1 MKKIISLILILVVV
15 ITLTACNKGKSNK
28 DALAFKE
35 EYESLNGEKNKKGT
49 EYRKLDIDVDNPY
62 VKTTAE
68 KIVEMINN
76 KETFY
81 LYVGDSM
88 CPWCRSVLEKSIEV
102 ARDND
107 IEKIYYIEIW
117 DDEGTEIL
125 RDKYEL
131 KDGKINKI
139 SDGTKAYNELLKKFD
154 KVLSDYTL
162 TNEDDEKIEVGE
174 KRIFAPNYFYIENG
188 QVKKMI
194 EGISESQKDPYEE
207 LTDEILE
214 DEEEQFEDL
223 FKGATTCKVGG
234 C

>member
-1 MKKIISLILILVVV
+1 MKKIISLILVLVVAV
-15 ITLTACNKGKSNK
+15 TLTACDKEKSNK
-28 DALAFKE
+28 NALAFKE

-49 EYRKLDIDVDNPY
+49 EYRKIDIDDDNPY
-62 VKTTAE
+62 VKVSAE

-76 KETFY
+76 NETFY

-102 ARDND
+102 AHDNN

-117 DDEGTEIL
+117 DDEGNEIL

-131 KDGKINKI
+131 VDGKLNKI
-139 SDGTKAYNELLKKFD
+139 LDGTKAYKELLKKFD
-154 KVLSDYTL
+154 NVLSDYTL
-162 TNEDDEKIEVGE
+162 KDEDENEIEVGE
-174 KRIFAPNYFYIENG
+174 KRIFAPNYFYVENG
-188 QVKKMI
+188 KVKKMI

-207 LTDEILE
+207 LTDEILD
-214 DEEEQFEDL
+214 DEEEQFEDF
-223 FKGATTCKVGG
+223 FKSDSTCKVGG

>member
-1 MKKIISLILILVVV
+1 MKKIISLILILVVA
-15 ITLTACNKGKSNK
+15 ITLTACNKEKSNK

-35 EYESLNGEKNKKGT
+35 EYESLNGKKNKKGT
-49 EYRKLDIDVDNPY
+49 EYRKIDIDDDNPY
-62 VKTTAE
+62 VKVSAE

-117 DDEGTEIL
+117 DDEGNEIL

-131 KDGKINKI
+131 KDGKINKV
-139 SDGTKAYNELLKKFD
+139 SNGTKAYKELLKKFD

-162 TNEDDEKIEVGE
+162 TSEDGEKIEVGE
-174 KRIFAPNYFYIENG
+174 KRVYAPNYFYIENG
-188 QVKKMI
+188 KVKKMI
-194 EGISESQKDPYEE
+194 EGISDSQTDPYEE
-207 LTDEILE
+207 LTDEILD
-214 DEEEQFEDL
+214 DEEEQFEDF
-223 FKGATTCKVGG
+223 FKSDSTCKVGG

>member
-1 MKKIISLILILVVV
+1 MKKIISLILILTVS
-15 ITLTACNKGKSNK
+15 ITLTACNKEKTNK

-35 EYESLNGEKNKKGT
+35 EYESLNGENNKKGT
-49 EYRKLDIDVDNPY
+49 EYRKLDIDEDNPY

-88 CPWCRSVLEKSIEV
+88 CPWCRSVLEESIEV

-117 DDEGTEIL
+117 DDEGNEIL

-139 SDGTKAYNELLKKFD
+139 SDGTKAYKELLKKFD
-154 KVLSDYTL
+154 KVLSNYTL
-162 TNEDDEKIEVGE
+162 KDENENEIEVGE

-188 QVKKMI
+188 KVKKMV
-194 EGISESQKDPYEE
+194 EGISEKQADPYEE
-207 LTDEILE
+207 LTDDILD

-223 FKGATTCKVGG
+223 FKSDSTCKVGG

>member
-1 MKKIISLILILVVV
+1 MKKVISLILILVMT
-15 ITLTACNKGKSNK
+15 ITLTACDKEKNNK
-28 DALAFKE
+28 DALSFKK
-35 EYESLNGEKNKKGT
+35 EYESLNGKKNKKGT
-49 EYRKLDIDVDNPY
+49 EYRELDIDDENPY
-62 VKTTAE
+62 VKVSAE

-117 DDEGTEIL
+117 DDEGNEIL

-131 KDGKINKI
+131 KDGKINKV
-139 SDGTKAYNELLKKFD
+139 SDGTKAYKELLKKFD
-154 KVLSDYTL
+154 KVLSNYTL
-162 TNEDDEKIEVGE
+162 KDEDENEIEVGE
-174 KRIFAPNYFYIENG
+174 KRIYAPNYFYIENG
-188 QVKKMI
+188 KVKKMI
-194 EGISESQKDPYEE
+194 EGISEKQADPYEE
-207 LTDEILE
+207 LTDDILD
-214 DEEEQFEDL
+214 DEEEQFEDF
-223 FKGATTCKVGG
+223 FKSDSTCKVGG

>member
-1 MKKIISLILILVVV
+1 MKKIISIILVFVV
-15 ITLTACNKGKSNK
+15 ALTLTACKKENSNE
-28 DALAFKE
+28 DALKFKE
-35 EYESLNGEKNKKGT
+35 EYESLNGEKNKRGK
-49 EYRKLDIDVDNPY
+49 EYRTLDIDDDNPY
-62 VKTTAE
+62 VKVTAE
-68 KIVEMINN
+68 EIVKMINN

-107 IEKIYYIEIW
+107 IEKIYYVEIW
-117 DDEGTEIL
+117 DDEGNEIL

-131 KDGKINKI
+131 VDGKIKKV
-139 SDGTKAYNELLKKFD
+139 SDGTKAYKKLLSKFD

-162 TNEDDEKIEVGE
+162 KDEDDNEIEVGE
-174 KRIFAPNYFYIENG
+174 KRIYAPNYFYVENG
-188 QVKKMI
+188 KVKKMI
-194 EGISESQKDPYEE
+194 EGISDSQTDPYEE

-214 DEEEQFEDL
+214 DEEEL
-223 FKGATTCKVGG
+223 FQDFFKSNSTCKVGG

>member
-1 MKKIISLILILVVV
+1 MKKIISLILILVVA
-15 ITLTACNKGKSNK
+15 ITLTACNKEKSNK

-35 EYESLNGEKNKKGT
+35 EYESLNGKKNKKGT
-49 EYRKLDIDVDNPY
+49 EYRKIDIDDDNPY
-62 VKTTAE
+62 VKVSAE

-81 LYVGDSM
+81 LYVGDSI

-117 DDEGTEIL
+117 DDEGNEIL

-131 KDGKINKI
+131 KDGKINKV
-139 SDGTKAYNELLKKFD
+139 SNGTKAYKELLKKFD

-162 TNEDDEKIEVGE
+162 TSEDGEKIEVGE
-174 KRIFAPNYFYIENG
+174 KRVYAPNYFYIENG
-188 QVKKMI
+188 KVKKMI
-194 EGISESQKDPYEE
+194 EGISDSQTDPYEE
-207 LTDEILE
+207 LTDEILD
-214 DEEEQFEDL
+214 DEEEQFEDF
-223 FKGATTCKVGG
+223 FKSDSTCKVGG

>member
-1 MKKIISLILILVVV
+1 MKRVISLILIITVLL
-15 ITLTACNKGKSNK
+15 TLTACNKEKNNK
-28 DALAFKE
+28 DAIEFKN
-35 EYESLNGEKNKKGT
+35 EYESLNGKKNKKGT
-49 EYRKLDIDVDNPY
+49 EYRKLSIDEDNPY
-62 VKTTAE
+62 IKTTAE
-68 KIVEMINN
+68 EVVKMIDN

-125 RDKYEL
+125 RDKYSLE
-131 KDGKINKI
+131 DGKITKV
-139 SDGTKAYNELLKKFD
+139 SDGTKAYKELLKKFD

-162 TNEDDEKIEVGE
+162 TDEDGEKVEVGE
-174 KRIFAPNYFYIENG
+174 KRIYAPNFFYIENG
-188 QVKKMI
+188 KVVKMI
-194 EGISESQKDPYEE
+194 EGISDKQTDPLQK

-214 DEEEQFEDL
+214 DEEEQFEEL
-223 FKGATTCKVGG
+223 FKSNSTCKVGG

>member
-1 MKKIISLILILVVV
+1 MKKIISLILVLVVAV
-15 ITLTACNKGKSNK
+15 TLTACDKEKSNK
-28 DALAFKE
+28 NALAFKE
-35 EYESLNGEKNKKGT
+35 EYESLNGKKNKKGT
-49 EYRKLDIDVDNPY
+49 EYRKIDIDDENPY
-62 VKTTAE
+62 VKVSAE

-88 CPWCRSVLEKSIEV
+88 CPWCRSVLEESIEV
-102 ARDND
+102 ARDNE

-117 DDEGTEIL
+117 DDEGNEIL

-131 KDGKINKI
+131 KDGKINKV
-139 SDGTKAYNELLKKFD
+139 SDGTKAYKELLKKFD
-154 KVLSDYTL
+154 KVLSNYTL
-162 TNEDDEKIEVGE
+162 KDEDKNEIEVGE

-188 QVKKMI
+188 KVKKMI
-194 EGISESQKDPYEE
+194 EGISEKQADPYEE
-207 LTDEILE
+207 LTDDILD

-223 FKGATTCKVGG
+223 FKSDSTCKVGG

>member
-1 MKKIISLILILVVV
+1 MKKIISLILILVVA
-15 ITLTACNKGKSNK
+15 ITLTACNSEKSNK

-35 EYESLNGEKNKKGT
+35 EYESLNGKKNKKGT
-49 EYRKLDIDVDNPY
+49 EYRKIDIDDENPY
-62 VKTTAE
+62 VKVSAE

-88 CPWCRSVLEKSIEV
+88 CPWCRSVLEESIEV
-102 ARDND
+102 ARDNE

-117 DDEGTEIL
+117 DDEGNEIL

-131 KDGKINKI
+131 KDGKINKV
-139 SDGTKAYNELLKKFD
+139 SDGTKAYKELLKKFD
-154 KVLSDYTL
+154 KVLSNYTL
-162 TNEDDEKIEVGE
+162 KDEDKNEIEVGE

-188 QVKKMI
+188 KVKKMI
-194 EGISESQKDPYEE
+194 EGISEKQVDPYEV
-207 LTDEILE
+207 LTDDILD

-223 FKGATTCKVGG
+223 FKSDSTCKVGG